1 MLRAEMM
8 LLALEAQL
16 GSKLL
21 FGLTGSTEW
30 DSRIIW
36 PPELVGRPCFAFRE
50 LKPATWKEKLSH
62 RFFGPTYEYFLTKE
76 AQAFLKKKQVSPQ
89 SISR

>member
-1 MLRAEMM
+1 MM